1 MKAIIPAAICS
12 LCLAL
17 TASAGELISNG
28 GFETGDFTGWTTVS
42 SAGSGGGWYV
52 STTSQT
58 PLNGFPTVGPNS
70 GNDYAVTD
78 GYGPGTNVLYQSFTD
93 PLDATSAVLSFDAF
107 VDDDFGDSGF
117 GGEVDLLAGNADPL
131 TGTAIASFFSQDT
144 AVSNGNPNSYV
155 AYSGDISSLLT
166 PGSTYL
172 IRAYES
178 DLSGPINFGVDDFS
192 LVAASAAAAPEPA
205 TIIPTALLACVFAY
219 RAGRRKARV

>member
-12 LCLAL
+12 LCFAL
-17 TASAGELISNG
+17 TASATQLISNG

-52 STTSQT
+52 SNASQT
-58 PLNGFPTVGPNS
+58 PLNGFPTEGPNS

-78 GYGPGTNVLYQSFTD
+78 GFGPGTNVLYQSFTD
-93 PLDATSAVLSFDAF
+93 PLGTTSAVLSFDAF
-107 VDDDFGDSGF
+107 VDDDFGASGF

-144 AVSNGNPNSYV
+144 AVSNGVPNPYV
-155 AYSGDISSLLT
+155 AFSQDISSLLT

-178 DLSGPINFGVDDFS
+178 DSTGPINFGVDDFS
-192 LVAASAAAAPEPA
+192 LLTTSSATAPEPA
-205 TIIPTALLACVFAY
+205 TVIPTAMLACVFAY
-219 RAGRRKARV
+219 RVGRRKARV

>member
-12 LCLAL
+12 LCFAL
-17 TASAGELISNG
+17 TASATQLISNG
-28 GFETGDFTGWTTVS
+28 GFESGDFTGWTTAM
-42 SAGSGGGWYV
+42 SAGSGGGWFV
-52 STTSQT
+52 SNTTVT

-78 GYGPGTNVLYQSFTD
+78 SYGPGTNVLYQSFTD
-93 PLDATSAVLSFDAF
+93 PLGTTSAVLSFDAF

-131 TGTAIASFFSQDT
+131 TGTPLASFFSQDT
-144 AVSNGNPNSYV
+144 AVSNGLPNPYV
-155 AYSGDISSLLT
+155 AYSGDISGLLT

-178 DLSGPINFGVDDFS
+178 DSSGPINFGVDDFS
-192 LVAASAAAAPEPA
+192 LVATSSATAPEPA

-219 RAGRRKARV
+219 RVGRRKARV